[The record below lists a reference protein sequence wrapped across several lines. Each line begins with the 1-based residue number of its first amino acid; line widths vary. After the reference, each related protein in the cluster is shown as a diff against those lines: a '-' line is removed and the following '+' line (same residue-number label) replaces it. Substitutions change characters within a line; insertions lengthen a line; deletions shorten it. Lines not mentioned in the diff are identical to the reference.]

1 MCSRC
6 LTPNRFFFH
15 RLHVRACR
23 PIGIVVMLVCVA
35 SFLLA
40 SFADPGMVK
49 PGERKAAAAKRGGKP
64 AKRGKAKGSKGLE
77 ASAAGAPTSG
87 KHPKK
92 TDKSDPD
99 DIADCEAVPADPSF
113 CTLPFDGAL
122 YEGPA
127 VCRTCGVVKPPR
139 SKHCNMMGGCVAR
152 FDHYCVWLNAA
163 VGERTYRWFLLY
175 LISHTVVLLYG
186 AVACASIFLSEI
198 EEHRMLER
206 TFVNTRTGEEIPA
219 SYGIIF
225 QFLMSSN
232 PELMMIQVLCA
243 VMSVVLVGFTGYH
256 IMLTATNMTTNET
269 FKYSALPNKVRH
281 RARVRQYVE
290 RRREAAGLPPTRR
303 TAEQDRAEE
312 LAAAAPPVNP
322 FDRGMLANFAEVIW
336 PLSLRSAE
344 EWPRIEYGQPPALD
358 AETLAA
364 QGADAKDIDE
374 LVVQE
379 LRQRAAARK

>member
-1 MCSRC
+1 
-6 LTPNRFFFH
+6 
-15 RLHVRACR
+15 
-23 PIGIVVMLVCVA
+23 MLVCLV

-49 PGERKAAAAKRGGKP
+49 PGERKAGAAKRGGKRP
-64 AKRGKAKGSKGLE
+64 KGAKTKGGLRAAEATSKRAAKPG
-77 ASAAGAPTSG
+77 P
-87 KHPKK
+87 HPKK
-92 TDKSDPD
+92 ADDTGPD
-99 DIADCEAVPADPSF
+99 DVAECEALPADPSF

-127 VCRTCGVVKPPR
+127 MCRTCGVVKPPR

-198 EEHRMLER
+198 HEHRMLER

-225 QFLMSSN
+225 QFLMSNN

-243 VMSVVLVGFTGYH
+243 VMGVVLVGFTGYH
-256 IMLTATNMTTNET
+256 IVLAATNVTTNET
-269 FKYSALPNKVRH
+269 FKYSALPNKARH
-281 RARVRQYVE
+281 RARVRQYIE

-303 TAEQDRAEE
+303 TAEQDRAEA
-312 LAAAAPPVNP
+312 LAVSDPPINP
-322 FDRGMLANFAEVIW
+322 FDRGVLANLAEVIW
-336 PLSLRSAE
+336 PLSLRSE
-344 EWPRIEYGQPPALD
+344 DEWPRVDYGPPPALD

-364 QGADAKDIDE
+364 QGGDARDIDR
-374 LVVQE
+374 LVEQE
-379 LRQRAAARK
+379 LRQRSVAARE